1 VSTSYSLTS
10 GKAGANFAVLGI
22 SRDVT
27 ERKRRED
34 QMYHT
39 EKLASLG
46 TLAAGVAHEINN
58 PLAVILGFTDM
69 LLGKTPPES
78 EAYDI
83 LKTIEKQG
91 NNAKRVV
98 ENLLSFARYRD
109 SREELIE
116 INNNIEEVLTVAG
129 NTLRVSKIVVQKQLA
144 KDLPAIKGDSR
155 ELQQVFLNIINN
167 AIYAM
172 KGHGILTVTTGRTAN
187 GVEIRLADTGHGIK
201 KEDRNKIFDP
211 LFTTKEVGEGTGL
224 GLSVCYAIVAKYG
237 GTITFET
244 RTADE
249 SPETLGRVEL
259 DDSSTIVD
267 LSADN
272 GKPLTGTTFIITL
285 PVVND

>member
-1 VSTSYSLTS
+1 
-10 GKAGANFAVLGI
+10 
-22 SRDVT
+22 
-27 ERKRRED
+27 
-34 QMYHT
+34 
-39 EKLASLG
+39 
-46 TLAAGVAHEINN
+46 
-58 PLAVILGFTDM
+58 M

-187 GVEIRLADTGHGIK
+187 GRVEIRLADTGHGIK
-201 KEDRNKIFDP
+201 KKDRNKIFDP

-249 SPETLGRVEL
+249 SPETLGRVDL

-267 LSADN
+267 LSTAD

-285 PVVND
+285 PVVKD

>member
-1 VSTSYSLTS
+1 
-10 GKAGANFAVLGI
+10 
-22 SRDVT
+22 
-27 ERKRRED
+27 
-34 QMYHT
+34 
-39 EKLASLG
+39 
-46 TLAAGVAHEINN
+46 
-58 PLAVILGFTDM
+58 M

-237 GTITFET
+237 GTIAFET
-244 RTADE
+244 STADE
-249 SPETLGRVEL
+249 SPETLGRVDI

-267 LSADN
+267 LSTTD

-285 PVVND
+285 PVVKD

>member
-1 VSTSYSLTS
+1 
-10 GKAGANFAVLGI
+10 
-22 SRDVT
+22 
-27 ERKRRED
+27 
-34 QMYHT
+34 MYHT

-116 INNNIEEVLTVAG
+116 INSNIEEVLAVAG
-129 NTLRVSKIVVQKQLA
+129 NTLRVSKIVVQKKLA
-144 KDLPAIKGDSR
+144 HDLPAIKGDSR

-172 KGHGILTVTTGRTAN
+172 KGHGILTVATGRTAI
-187 GVEIRLADTGHGIK
+187 GEVEIRLSDTGHGIR

-211 LFTTKEVGEGTGL
+211 LFTTKGVGEGTGL
-224 GLSVCYAIVAKYG
+224 GLSVCYAIVSKYG
-237 GTITFET
+237 GKITFET

-249 SPETLGRVEL
+249 TSEAMGIVNL
-259 DDSSTIVD
+259 DDNSTIVD
-267 LSADN
+267 LSTTN
-272 GKPLTGTTFIITL
+272 GKPLTGTTFIVTL
-285 PVVND
+285 PVVKD